1 MRIPRFLRSAGW
13 APACLAFWACT
24 AQAQVPEDLAS
35 KKDFTAL
42 RSSSADLKGGNA
54 DARPIPPGE
63 TLTVADIAGAGRI
76 THLWFTIAAQ
86 SEDHLRE
93 LVLRIYWDGAKTPA
107 VECPIGEFFGLGH
120 AKYVEYASAAVSIG
134 AHKGLNC
141 YWPMPFKKHCLITV
155 TNEGSKRVGSL
166 YYNLDYR
173 LDKKMPRDVRYFHTQ
188 YRTYFPAPVG
198 KDLTICEVKGAGHF
212 VGTFVTVMANSDAWW
227 GEGDDNFFV
236 DGETKP
242 GISGTGSEDYF
253 CGGWDFGR
261 AFWTPFF
268 GVPYYD
274 NAEKGGE
281 KRGILNSCYRWHID
295 DPIPFKK
302 SLLFTLEHGRRGF
315 DKDRKPFT
323 NHYTT
328 VGYYY
333 IDHPEGDGPAIPGY
347 KDRVPTL
354 IPMPEPP
361 KQPETVKPPE
371 TPAKP

>member
-1 MRIPRFLRSAGW
+1 MGIPRFLRSAGW
-13 APACLAFWACT
+13 APACLAFWASA
-24 AQAQVPEDLAS
+24 AQAQVPEDLAG

-54 DARPIPPGE
+54 DARPVAPGE
-63 TLTVADIAGAGRI
+63 TLTVADIAGAGRL

-120 AKYVEYASAAVSIG
+120 AKYVEYASAVVSIG

-141 YWPMPFKKHCLITV
+141 YWPMPFKKHALITV

-268 GVPYYD
+268 GVPNYD
-274 NAEKGGE
+274 NAE
-281 KRGILNSCYRWHID
+281 
-295 DPIPFKK
+295 
-302 SLLFTLEHGRRGF
+302 
-315 DKDRKPFT
+315 
-323 NHYTT
+323 
-328 VGYYY
+328 
-333 IDHPEGDGPAIPGY
+333 
-347 KDRVPTL
+347 
-354 IPMPEPP
+354 
-361 KQPETVKPPE
+361 
-371 TPAKP
+371 